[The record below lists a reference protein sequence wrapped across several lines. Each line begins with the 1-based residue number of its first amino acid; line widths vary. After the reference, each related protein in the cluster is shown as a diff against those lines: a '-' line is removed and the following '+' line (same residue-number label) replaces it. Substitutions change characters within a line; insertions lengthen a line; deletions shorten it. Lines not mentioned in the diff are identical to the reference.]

1 MNKKIMSIVGVIVV
15 LIVAVVVFVTT
26 QHGNKSSN
34 TTGTPVALTTKPT
47 ISQLFK
53 NGTTILYYGDK
64 DKIYEVSVVANN
76 KVTTYDMTSE
86 NKAESG
92 LPNIYENT
100 HHTDTLNLTLSQADK
115 MTTKELTSKFTHHFK
130 PVDLKIKKYDDG
142 TFGVQNYISEDSD
155 HRMQYMSIG
164 YPINAF
170 KINNHYYAGYSDEI
184 KNGKFVVQVN
194 SSKTAPQMEK

>member
-1 MNKKIMSIVGVIVV
+1 MSIVGIIVV
-15 LIVAVVVFVTT
+15 LVVAVVVFVTT
-26 QHGNKSSN
+26 HHGNKSSN
-34 TTGTPVALTTKPT
+34 TTASKSVSSKPT

-53 NGTTILYYGDK
+53 NGTTILYYTGK
-64 DKIYEVSVVANN
+64 DEIYSVSVVANN

-142 TFGVQNYISEDSD
+142 TFGLQNYISEDSD